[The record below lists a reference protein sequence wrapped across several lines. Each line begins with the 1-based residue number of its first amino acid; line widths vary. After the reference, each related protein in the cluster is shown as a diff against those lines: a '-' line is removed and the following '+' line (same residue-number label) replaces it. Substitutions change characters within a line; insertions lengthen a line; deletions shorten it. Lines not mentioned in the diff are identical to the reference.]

1 MTSTDGSQ
9 PLYAK
14 IGCMDRETYTS
25 TKLQL
30 HVYKDAQCSQR
41 YDDGRT
47 AKEHASRGYLI
58 GDNVLSTK
66 VSFRPPFY
74 SCMTCAPDDISG
86 TFNKKAGNWYDD
98 DFINYSNKKQN
109 NNEAQDNA
117 EGDDAAADDLY
128 DDQYRSA
135 NDDVSY
141 DDGARRR
148 MLSDETW
155 AGQLEVCTRT
165 CDLVLRV
172 VALFSDMAT
181 LTVSSLEF
189 RRLIGNNST
198 TESMT

>member
-1 MTSTDGSQ
+1 
-9 PLYAK
+9 
-14 IGCMDRETYTS
+14 MDRETYTS

-98 DFINYSNKKQN
+98 DFINYSAKKQN
-109 NNEAQDNA
+109 NDAQNQAD
-117 EGDDAAADDLY
+117 GDDASST
-128 DDQYRSA
+128 DDQYRAA

-141 DDGARRR
+141 DDGGRRR

-155 AGQLEVCTRT
+155 TGQLEVSR
-165 CDLVLRV
+165 VL
-172 VALFSDMAT
+172 
-181 LTVSSLEF
+181 
-189 RRLIGNNST
+189 GWW
-198 TESMT
+198 

>member
-1 MTSTDGSQ
+1 VTSTDGNQ

-74 SCMTCAPDDISG
+74 SCMTCAPDEVSA
-86 TFNKKAGNWYDD
+86 TFNKKNGNWYDD

-109 NNEAQDNA
+109 NGNNNNAQADQN
-117 EGDDAAADDLY
+117 GDDDASTDDLY
-128 DDQYRSA
+128 DDGYRAA
-135 NDDVSY
+135 NDDVAY
-141 DDGARRR
+141 DDGGGRRR
-148 MLSDETW
+148 VLLSEETW
-155 AGQLEVCTRT
+155 ARQLEVRF
-165 CDLVLRV
+165 LLR
-172 VALFSDMAT
+172 
-181 LTVSSLEF
+181 
-189 RRLIGNNST
+189 
-198 TESMT
+198 